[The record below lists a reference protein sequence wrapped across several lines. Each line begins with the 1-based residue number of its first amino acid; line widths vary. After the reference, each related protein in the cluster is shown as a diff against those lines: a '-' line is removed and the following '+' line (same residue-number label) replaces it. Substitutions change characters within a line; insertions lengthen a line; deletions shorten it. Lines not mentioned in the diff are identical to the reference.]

1 MKKETIRRIRLI
13 YGILLSL
20 VTVIA
25 GICLIVACVGIYR
38 SGGEQIY
45 TPEKVSAAFSGIA
58 VPVYLCLVLVA
69 GGFILDFILPADG
82 KKLKP
87 EKNDRALLQRL
98 LAKRDMEVCSPSLRK
113 EIESQ
118 RKQRKLHYGIAL
130 GLLAVCSVLFLSYGA
145 NPANFHQSDI
155 NSSMVKAMWVM
166 LPCLAIP
173 FGYGVFSAYFTRAS
187 LRKEIELVK
196 KISAGEKKTMAPLK
210 ESSPRLLIALRC
222 VLLCAGIGLLV
233 YGFFAGGTADVLTK
247 AVNICT
253 ECVGLG

>member
-1 MKKETIRRIRLI
+1 MKKETIRRIRLV
-13 YGILLSL
+13 YGLLLSL

-45 TPEKVSAAFSGIA
+45 TPEKVAAAFSGIA
-58 VPVYLCLVLVA
+58 VPVYLCLVLIA
-69 GGFILDFILPADG
+69 GGFILDFLLPSDSR
-82 KKLKP
+82 KLKP
-87 EKNDRALLQRL
+87 EKNDRAILQRL

-113 EIESQ
+113 EIEAQ
-118 RKQRKLHYGIAL
+118 RKLRKLHYIIAL
-130 GLLAVCSVLFLSYGA
+130 VLLALCSVIFLSYGA

-155 NSSMVKAMWVM
+155 NTSMVKAMYIM
-166 LPCLAIP
+166 FPCLAIP

-187 LRKEIELVK
+187 LRKEVELVK
-196 KISAGEKKTMAPLK
+196 KISAGEKKSADVPK
-210 ESSPRLLIALRC
+210 EPASRPVMVLRC
-222 VLLCAGIGLLV
+222 VLLCVGIGILV
-233 YGFFAGGTADVLTK
+233 YGFLAGGTADVLTK